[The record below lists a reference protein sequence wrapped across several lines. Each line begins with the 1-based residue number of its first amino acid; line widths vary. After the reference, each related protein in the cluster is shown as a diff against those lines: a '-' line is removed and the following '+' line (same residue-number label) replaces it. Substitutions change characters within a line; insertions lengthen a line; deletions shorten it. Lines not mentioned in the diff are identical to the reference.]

1 MENTTFCDTA
11 HFEVIELMGTTIRWW
26 VFSTLIPVT
35 CSDEL
40 IESIHSLT
48 DDLRGGLTAG
58 QYFVVRYCVMM
69 ATGGL
74 TTNF

>member
-11 HFEVIELMGTTIRWW
+11 HFEVIELMGTTIRW

-69 ATGGL
+69 AAGGL